1 MFRLTVL
8 QKIGSKQTVLQMFG
22 AFRFRKIGSYHAII
36 AEVFDR
42 GFIGRGGGDFS
53 APTTEKACRAQSII
67 NVNCNIVI

>member
-22 AFRFRKIGSYHAII
+22 AIRFRKIGSYHAII

-42 GFIGRGGGDFS
+42 GFIGRGGDFS

-67 NVNCNIVI
+67 NVYCNIVI